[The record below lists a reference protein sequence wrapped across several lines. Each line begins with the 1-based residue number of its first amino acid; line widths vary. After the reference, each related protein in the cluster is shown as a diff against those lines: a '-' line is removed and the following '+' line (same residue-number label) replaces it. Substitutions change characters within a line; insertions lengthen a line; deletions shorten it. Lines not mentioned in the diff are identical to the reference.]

1 MKLVIDIPQEVKEA
15 FDKASKDNI
24 NFCFYDYNSVI
35 GKAIKNGTPL
45 EDIETLKHRSF
56 IEGFYE
62 AYQSCYRMFNNI
74 KTEIDKLDFDFGDF
88 YDHTE
93 EIHEMIDKVW
103 NKHTG
108 KERVNETDN

>member
-1 MKLVIDIPQEVKEA
+1 MKLIIDIP
-15 FDKASKDNI
+15 KDEYNEI
-24 NFCFYDYNSVI
+24 MNEDYIPDGNFRRNCI
-35 GKAIKNGTPL
+35 IAIRNGTPL
-45 EDIETLKHRSF
+45 DDIETLKHRSF

-74 KTEIDKLDFDFGDF
+74 KAEIDKLDFDFGDF
-88 YDHTE
+88 YEYDHTE

-108 KERVNETDN
+108 KERVND